1 MMGLERERAG
11 LDVVGKKL
19 SKTEGPKNAFLF
31 FTIRIRSKQVTGN
44 AMRCGGM

>member
-11 LDVVGKKL
+11 LDVVSKKL
-19 SKTEGPKNAFLF
+19 SKTEGPKNASFF
-31 FTIRIRSKQVTGN
+31 FTIRISKQVTGN